1 MASAGVPDS
10 PHDVS
15 LIYMVGRVNQG
26 IRRAMGERLAR
37 WDLSVAE
44 YTTLSVLHARPNLS
58 NAQLARRALVAPQS
72 MSEILTRLQARGLVK
87 RTVDPD
93 HGRILRATLTN
104 AGDEVLGAADPAIAA
119 LGEELFAGIPARQ
132 RHAAA
137 DAMRA
142 AMANLSGDGAA
153 SRRGGR

>member
-26 IRRAMGERLAR
+26 IRRAMSERLAR

-44 YTTLSVLHARPNLS
+44 YTTLSVLHARPKLS

-72 MSEILTRLQARGLVK
+72 MIEILARLQARGLVT

-93 HGRILRATLTN
+93 HGRILRATLTA
-104 AGDEVLGAADPAIAA
+104 AGEEVRGAADPAIAA
-119 LGEELFAGIPARQ
+119 LDGELFAGIPARQ
-132 RHAAA
+132 RQAAA
-137 DAMRA
+137 DAMQA
-142 AMANLSGDGAA
+142 AMAYLSAA
-153 SRRGGR
+153 AADRPRG

>member
-26 IRRAMGERLAR
+26 IRRAMTERLAR
-37 WDLSVAE
+37 WDLSVTE

-58 NAQLARRALVAPQS
+58 NAQLARRALVTPQS
-72 MSEILTRLQARGLVK
+72 MIEIVARLQAQGLVT
-87 RTVDPD
+87 RTVDPG
-93 HGRILRATLTN
+93 HRRILRLRLTD
-104 AGDEVLGAADPAIAA
+104 AGEEVRGAADPAIAA
-119 LGEELFAGIPARQ
+119 LDDELFAGVPARQ
-132 RHAAA
+132 RQAAA

-142 AMANLSGDGAA
+142 AMVHLSKAA
-153 SRRGGR
+153 AADRPRA